1 MIGGTM
7 KRFILAGL
15 IMTVALAARDVHSK
29 DKSENES
36 AKDIVSFG
44 KDVSIKSGD
53 TVSEVVVF
61 GGTADVQGKVEGSV
75 VVLGGSASVNSDVD
89 EDVVTIG
96 SLRLGPEADVKG
108 DAVSIGGTL
117 DIDPQAKVGGDR
129 TSISMG
135 GVIDDSQWSEKFS
148 GLGQWVSQGLFW
160 LRPFPPRVA
169 WLWAAA
175 ALGLTAYLLLALL
188 LPKPV
193 ALCVEVLETRPASAF
208 LAGALG
214 LSLIGPSAVL
224 FLMTVLGIPMI
235 PLIFLLA
242 AAGFLVGRSAVSLCA
257 GRQIARQTGLKVLET
272 IPGAVVSGTITIDLL
287 YMVPGV
293 GLAMWSA
300 VSAAAFGAALL
311 ALFDALRREA
321 GEPSVPGGMAAA
333 AALSSAPSG
342 TALAPRALRPPSQ
355 SDLDLP
361 RAGFWQ
367 RLGATVLD
375 ALIFIVAAALS
386 QIIYLGLAG
395 WAVYQVGMWTWKQTT
410 IGGIIMGIKGVRV
423 DGAPMDFSVAL
434 VRHLSSYLSAVALFM
449 GFLWAGWDPEKQ
461 SWHDK
466 IAGTLV
472 VKVPKNQPLL

>member
-1 MIGGTM
+1 M
-7 KRFILAGL
+7 KRVILAGL
-15 IMTVALAARDVHSK
+15 IIAVGLAARNVHSK
-29 DKSENES
+29 DRDENES

-44 KDVSIKSGD
+44 KNVSIQPGE

-61 GGTADVQGKVEGSV
+61 GGSADVQGKVEGSV
-75 VVLGGSASVNSDVD
+75 VVLGGSASVNSAID
-89 EDVVTIG
+89 EDVVAIG
-96 SLRLGPEADVKG
+96 SLRLGPGADVKG

-117 DIDPQAKVGGDR
+117 DADPQAKVGGDR
-129 TSISMG
+129 TSISLG
-135 GVIDDSQWSEKFS
+135 GVMGDSQWSEKFS

-175 ALGLTAYLLLALL
+175 ALSLTAYLLLALL

-214 LSLIGPSAVL
+214 LSLLGPSAVL

-242 AAGFLVGRSAVSLCA
+242 AAGFLVGRAAVSLCA
-257 GRQIARQTGLKVLET
+257 GRQIARQTGLKVLEQA
-272 IPGAVVSGTITIDLL
+272 PGAVISGTIIIDLL

-293 GLAMWSA
+293 GLAAWSA

-311 ALFDALRREA
+311 ALFDALSREA
-321 GEPSVPGGMAAA
+321 GEHTTVLPAQK
-333 AALSSAPSG
+333 SAGAEAS
-342 TALAPRALRPPSQ
+342 ALRPPAQ
-355 SDLDLP
+355 ADLDLP
-361 RAGFWQ
+361 RAGFWL
-367 RLGATVLD
+367 RMGATILD

-395 WAVYQVGMWTWKQTT
+395 WAIYQVGMWTWKQTT

-434 VRHLSSYLSAVALFM
+434 VRHLSSYLSAMALFI
-449 GFLWAGWDPEKQ
+449 GFFWAGWDPEKQ